1 MEAVNRWVL
10 SRSELDRFATEKGFA
25 DQLVIPED
33 GENIDFDMSLNHKR
47 KNNPFRGFILKGLFG
62 STCLG

>member
-10 SRSELDRFATEKGFA
+10 SRSELDRLQRKKGFA

-33 GENIDFDMSLNHKR
+33 GENIDFYMSLNHKS

-62 STCLG
+62 SACLG